1 MKFLNSN
8 SYKKRQGGFT
18 LMELL
23 VVVAIIAILLAVIMI
38 SVSNSRQKGRDAKRI
53 GDVRAL
59 SNALELYRSANN
71 SYPSTL
77 TPLTP
82 NYISALPKD
91 PRTNLDYFYTGL
103 ETISITPVVICN
115 GYHLGTSMETNNSVM
130 SSDADFS
137 SQGGT
142 VANRCQNPGTS
153 AFGGTT
159 YGASANDGAKCKTTG
174 GGAAADTG
182 SFCYDVINKQ

>member
-1 MKFLNSN
+1 MKFLKHT
-8 SYKKRQGGFT
+8 SYKKGQDGFT

-23 VVVAIIAILLAVIMI
+23 VVVAIIAILLAVVLI
-38 SVSNSRQKGRDAKRI
+38 SVNSSRQKGRDAKRI
-53 GDVRAL
+53 GDVRAI

-71 SYPSTL
+71 AYPSTMI
-77 TPLTP
+77 PLAP

-91 PRTNLDYFYTGL
+91 PKTNLDYFFTGL
-103 ETISITPVVICN
+103 DGTTLDICS
-115 GYHLGTSMETNNSVM
+115 GYHLGASMETNNSVM

-153 AFGGTT
+153 AFGGTI
-159 YGASANDGAKCKTTG
+159 YGTSANDGAKCKTTG
-174 GGAAADTG
+174 AGALTDTG

>member
-8 SYKKRQGGFT
+8 SYKKGQGVFT

-23 VVVAIIAILLAVIMI
+23 VVVAIMAILLAVIMV
-38 SVSNSRQKGRDAKRI
+38 SVSSSRQKGRDAKRI

-59 SNALELYRSANN
+59 SNALELYRSTNN
-71 SYPSTL
+71 AYPTTL
-77 TPLTP
+77 TPLMP
-82 NYISALPKD
+82 NYISTLPKD
-91 PRTNLDYFYTGL
+91 PSTNLDYFYTGL
-103 ETISITPVVICN
+103 DGTVTNICT
-115 GYHLGTSMETNNSVM
+115 GYHLGASMETSNSVM

-142 VANRCQNPGTS
+142 LVNRCQNPGTS
-153 AFGGTT
+153 AFGGIS
-159 YGASANDGAKCKTTG
+159 YGTSANDGDKCKTTG
-174 GGAAADTG
+174 AGAAADTG